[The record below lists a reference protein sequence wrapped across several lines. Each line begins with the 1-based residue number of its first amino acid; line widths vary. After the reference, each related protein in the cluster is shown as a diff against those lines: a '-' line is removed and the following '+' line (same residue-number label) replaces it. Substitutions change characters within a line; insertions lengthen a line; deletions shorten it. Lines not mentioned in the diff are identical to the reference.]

1 MDQSSPLQPDLQRNR
16 LPTLFEV
23 LSRRVLPPVDLFSFY
38 VFMRD
43 QQRSVDYLDFWLD
56 VSQHTSLC
64 RAYVRELRSAI
75 LSSTAEP
82 RPPQH
87 STETGGDPQVSSGQS
102 EQQQPEESGTVDTSD
117 QERSSQVLRLSQDDQ
132 PTEVPTPPPVDMGPS
147 KDQIRGYF
155 MSPSLRGGGSTD
167 WLPTGSVSTVLS
179 RTRHFFATFKSRRDP
194 KAGEDRAKRLTQLNL
209 RGGASN
215 SSLPTYGTMRLT
227 NSEDVEES
235 AANSLEREGDLD
247 RRVSAFLRGER
258 VSGRATPSDANDTQL
273 GPAAGS
279 SSRPSTD
286 QGPATAGTIS
296 RQDIRAS
303 AEKIIYTYILPG
315 AEREIILPGP
325 MTGDLVAAVEV
336 SDRDDPEVF
345 DVVKDYV
352 FKAMERDAFPGF
364 LPNPTFH
371 DWGIQPRSLSIRP

>member
-1 MDQSSPLQPDLQRNR
+1 M
-16 LPTLFEV
+16 
-23 LSRRVLPPVDLFSFY
+23 
-38 VFMRD
+38 
-43 QQRSVDYLDFWLD
+43 
-56 VSQHTSLC
+56 SQHTSLC

-82 RPPQH
+82 RPPQN
-87 STETGGDPQVSSGQS
+87 STETSGDPQASSRQS

-117 QERSSQVLRLSQDDQ
+117 PKRSSQVLRLSQDDQ

-155 MSPSLRGGGSTD
+155 MGPSLRGGGSTD

-179 RTRHFFATFKSRRDP
+179 RTRHFFATFRSRRAP
-194 KAGEDRAKRLTQLNL
+194 KAGEDRVKRLTQLNL

-247 RRVSAFLRGER
+247 RRLSAFLRGER

-286 QGPATAGTIS
+286 QGPATGTIS

-315 AEREIILPGP
+315 AEREIILPGS
-325 MTGDLVAAVEV
+325 MTGDLVTAVEV

-364 LPNPTFH
+364 LRMRALANLTPPTMILH
-371 DWGIQPRSLSIRP
+371 LVLGLLSLFAAFWVGFVLIFLDMDRKTRAWVKLPAQNYNAQANNHSS